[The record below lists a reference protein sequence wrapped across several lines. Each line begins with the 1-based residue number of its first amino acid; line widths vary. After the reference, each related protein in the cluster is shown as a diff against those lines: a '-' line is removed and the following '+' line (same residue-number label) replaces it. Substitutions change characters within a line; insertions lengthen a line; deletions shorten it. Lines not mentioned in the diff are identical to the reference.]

1 MRTRLATPG
10 QDDVDMAIRVL
21 MKAGAYNPELRR
33 AYEEGEDITA
43 AGTREAWNR
52 QEFGVRNWV
61 QDWKF
66 VVEDECFGGP
76 PPFRGHLNLNLEIQ
90 KPVT

>member
-1 MRTRLATPG
+1 M

-43 AGTREAWNR
+43 AGTREAWSR
-52 QEFGVRNWV
+52 QEFGVRIGRALRV
-61 QDWKF
+61 DGCC
-66 VVEDECFGGP
+66 VCG
-76 PPFRGHLNLNLEIQ
+76 
-90 KPVT
+90 

>member
-1 MRTRLATPG
+1 M

-43 AGTREAWNR
+43 AGTREAWSR
-52 QEFGVRNWV
+52 QEFGVRIGYRIGRALRV
-61 QDWKF
+61 DGRC
-66 VVEDECFGGP
+66 VCG
-76 PPFRGHLNLNLEIQ
+76 
-90 KPVT
+90 